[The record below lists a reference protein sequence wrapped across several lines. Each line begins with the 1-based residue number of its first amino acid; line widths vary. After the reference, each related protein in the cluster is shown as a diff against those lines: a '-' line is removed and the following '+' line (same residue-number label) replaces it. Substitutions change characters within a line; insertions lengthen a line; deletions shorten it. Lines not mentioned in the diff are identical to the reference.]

1 MTAGSTIRV
10 LLGGA
15 AALALSGAAAS
26 ALADGLTE
34 QYWDE
39 IPAMTEEALGDGQL
53 GTVVG
58 QPSGVALQ
66 AVDARLPTEDQM
78 TPKQKAEKEQL
89 ESGVVVYV
97 VEIPP
102 EQRVPGGP
110 THRTVEAPA
119 PFGGTD
125 AMIGAL
131 TGETGMAGQ
140 LQSTLTESIGPGSFT
155 QGGMGSGGALGSML
169 ADGITGALGQ

>member
-1 MTAGSTIRV
+1 MTAGSTIRT
-10 LLGGA
+10 LLVGA
-15 AALALSGAAAS
+15 VALAVSGAAAA

-39 IPAMTEEALGDGQL
+39 LPAMTEEALGDGQL

-58 QPSGVALQ
+58 QPLGIALQ
-66 AVDARLPTEDQM
+66 AVDAKLPTEDQM

-89 ESGVVVYV
+89 ESGVIVYV